1 MERKNPPWILISTVT
16 IVIGF
21 LIFVL
26 VSNNEKKNSDVSVP
40 FVSPSPSPSP
50 TPIVSP
56 SPSPRPSPV
65 FSQCLVK
72 SFTQTTGTITQMYK
86 NIPGFPNANVYDA
99 IDVCPALYQFGTQ
112 STFYGLPNKGNYLVF
127 NSTGFPDWRE
137 VQQGGIGDCNLD
149 SLVSVAA
156 YKQQNYMKQS
166 IIKDPE
172 VDHVYYVRLHY
183 KTLDQPFFV
192 RVSAFLPL
200 LSDNDGAYDTFYKEN
215 GKPVIWSHII
225 SKAYVVMTNY
235 FSDFMIWGD
244 PSMNSTGYNTLDGVD
259 GWTAQK
265 AIVGVTNSFW
275 VDGTEA
281 NQSDI
286 IRQINDS
293 SYVFQCGLSIHRIT
307 ESARFRI
314 LGNGVVCVYNGTT
327 LENVFIPW
335 HAYSV
340 FGVNGNTVTIRNPW
354 GQCILSDGTGQSI
367 TYIGGLVDLPVSD
380 FFYLFNMWFSS
391 RQ

>member
-1 MERKNPPWILISTVT
+1 MAPPWILISTVT
-16 IVIGF
+16 LFIAF

-26 VSNNEKKNSDVSVP
+26 VSNNENKNSSSP
-40 FVSPSPSPSP
+40 SPGQSPGQSPSPSP
-50 TPIVSP
+50 IQ
-56 SPSPRPSPV
+56 SPSPRPSPSPV

-72 SFTQTTGTITQMYK
+72 SFTQTTGTITQSYK
-86 NIPGFPNANVYDA
+86 NIPGFTNANVYDA
-99 IDVCPALYQFGTQ
+99 MDVCPALYQYGTQ
-112 STFYGLPNKGNYLVF
+112 NEFYGLPNKGDYLIF
-127 NSTGFPDWRE
+127 NSIGFPDWRE

-156 YKQQNYMKQS
+156 YKQRDYMKQS
-166 IIKDPE
+166 VIKDPD

-192 RVSAFLPL
+192 RVSALLPL

-235 FSDFMIWGD
+235 FSDFMTWGD
-244 PSMNSTGYNTLDGVD
+244 PSVNNTGYNTLIGVD

-275 VDGTEA
+275 VDGINA
-281 NQSDI
+281 NQIDI
-286 IRQINDS
+286 IQKINDS
-293 SYVFQCGLSIHRIT
+293 SYIFQCGLSVHRIT
-307 ESARFRI
+307 QSERFII
-314 LGNGVVCVYNGTT
+314 LGNGKVCVYNGTT
-327 LENVFIPW
+327 LENVFIPY

-340 FGVNGNTVTIRNPW
+340 FAVNENTVTIRNPW

-367 TYIGGLVDLPVSD
+367 TYIGGLVDLPVKD
-380 FFYLFNMWFSS
+380 FFYLFNMWFST